1 MVLVSSNKILL
12 KAKKEG
18 YAVGAFNAFNLESV
32 QAVIGAAEELKAPVI
47 LQTTENA
54 LDYAGAENLANLII
68 PIAKKSK
75 AQIALHLDHGSSF
88 EYCKK
93 AISFGWTSVMIDA
106 SALDFSKNVAL
117 TKKVV
122 SFACKKKVSV
132 EAELGRLQGIEERL
146 NVSERDSFLTDP
158 IKAQEFVKKTKADIL
173 AVAVGTSHGAFKF
186 KGETLIDFERI
197 ESIASLNGIPLAL
210 HGASSVKKE
219 VIDKAVSLGI
229 KLEEARG
236 VDENSIRKAI
246 SSGITKINIDT
257 DLRLAFTVA
266 VKEFLYFNTRDF
278 DPRKFLGKAREAV
291 KDTVKEKI
299 KLFGSESK
307 N

>member
-1 MVLVSSNKILL
+1 MALVSSKKILL
-12 KAKKEG
+12 KAKKGG

-32 QAVIGAAEELKAPVI
+32 QAIIGAAEELKAPVI
-47 LQTTENA
+47 LQTTEKA
-54 LDYAGAENLANLII
+54 LEYAGTENLADLII
-68 PIAKKSK
+68 PIAKKSR
-75 AQIALHLDHGSSF
+75 AQIALHLDHGSSLAW
-88 EYCKK
+88 CKK

-106 SALDFSKNVAL
+106 SALDFNKNVAL

-122 SFACKKKVSV
+122 SFARRKKVSV
-132 EAELGRLQGIEERL
+132 EAELGRLQGIEEGMH
-146 NVSERDSFLTDP
+146 VSERDSFLTDP
-158 IKAQEFVKKTKADIL
+158 IKAQEFVEKTKVDVL

-186 KGETLIDFERI
+186 KGEALIDFNRI
-197 ESIASLNGIPLAL
+197 KEISFVTGLPLAL

-219 VIDKAVSLGI
+219 VINKAVSLGI

-266 VKEFLYFNTRDF
+266 VKGFLYFNTREF
-278 DPRKFLGKAREAV
+278 DPRKFLGEAREAV

-299 KLFGSESK
+299 KLFGSEGK
-307 N
+307 A